1 MATEQNSVSEK
12 QKGTWD
18 RPSPFYNKYTKYA
31 LYVIII
37 GFFAWSFIG
46 TGFDVERILQG
57 YGELTPVIG
66 IAWPPNFE
74 DRFLSLYFQGIY
86 ESVGMAFLAT
96 IGGVLISIPFAFMG
110 ARNIAPRPLYYFA
123 RGIFVS
129 TRSFHNLI
137 VGIVFVTAVGTGAF
151 AGILTFM
158 FSTLGYWAKLMA
170 EDIEDIAGNKLD
182 SIRAVGASPLQIL
195 IYAVVP
201 QVMPRAV
208 GLTIYR
214 WDSNIRGSIIIG
226 IVGAGGIGLTLI
238 NSYRRYEY
246 DVTLAILLII
256 IAIVLVGEVASAYI
270 RGKVQ

>member
-12 QKGTWD
+12 QKGTWE
-18 RPSPFYNKYTKYA
+18 RPSTFYNKYTKYA